1 MDKTYLTKE
10 KILSNISKID
20 SYMNS
25 EALVMD
31 KWSSD
36 FISDIRPNQR
46 ALRGDIIKDT
56 SISSSG
62 IFHNHKNFYLI
73 GSLSEA
79 LINLISNPNWVD
91 INIVWIKTGFEIKEE
106 EKGRFDLLVKRAIE
120 SVILYYDTKK

>member
-36 FISDIRPNQR
+36 YISDIRPNQR
-46 ALRGDIIKDT
+46 ALRVDIIKDT
-56 SISSSG
+56 SILSSG